1 MPVPSAQEGRRL
13 AAEMIPDLIVLD
25 LDSGAEADAQWAV
38 QLARSPSGR
47 RARLAMLTADPAKHC
62 GPQGERCGA
71 DLCVT
76 KPVEPRELVRDLLRL
91 MRPSRAQPQ
100 RPRARP
106 PLKGDGIELDREQP
120 TVRLRLAAGWRTVDL
135 PWTEHRLLSFLLSGA
150 DKAHSREAIRDAVWH
165 DAPVDL
171 RTVDQYIR
179 RLRRS
184 LDAAGARELVKTLS
198 GVGYRLDLAV
208 LQRGAP

>member
-1 MPVPSAQEGRRL
+1 
-13 AAEMIPDLIVLD
+13 
-25 LDSGAEADAQWAV
+25 
-38 QLARSPSGR
+38 
-47 RARLAMLTADPAKHC
+47 
-62 GPQGERCGA
+62 
-71 DLCVT
+71 
-76 KPVEPRELVRDLLRL
+76 
-91 MRPSRAQPQ
+91 
-100 RPRARP
+100 
-106 PLKGDGIELDREQP
+106 
-120 TVRLRLAAGWRTVDL
+120 VDL